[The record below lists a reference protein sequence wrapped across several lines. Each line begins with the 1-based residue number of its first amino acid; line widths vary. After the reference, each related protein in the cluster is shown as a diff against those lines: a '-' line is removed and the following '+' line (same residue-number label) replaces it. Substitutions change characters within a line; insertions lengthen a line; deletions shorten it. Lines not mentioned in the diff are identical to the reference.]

1 MTWKTSSKYCQ
12 VKTLRSKKAYI
23 RWAHLKKQQ
32 QNLPIWVDLNLIWLP
47 FPPFSNSFKE
57 HEHGSQKN
65 EKTEVSL
72 KKKGVLKPEL
82 AIV

>member
-1 MTWKTSSKYCQ
+1 M
-12 VKTLRSKKAYI
+12 KTLRFKKAYI
-23 RWAHLKKQQ
+23 KWAHLKKKQ
-32 QNLPIWVDLNLIWLP
+32 LTKSSILGGFEFDMIA

-57 HEHGSQKN
+57 HEHSSQKN